1 LNWRLLAIPASIVP
15 FLIMFIFT
23 PVSINDVFAVGLIP
37 FIISAGSMIV
47 KIMLQGY
54 RFKYFIDKFIGP
66 NVSSTGKIISA
77 RLAGEFVTQTTPSYV
92 GGELVRIA
100 WLTKNG
106 VSAGKAAWVTTM
118 EIIAD
123 VFVGTML
130 GFIAGAVAIYNGG
143 IFIGVI
149 VIIVAIPTLFFWLL
163 LVIFS
168 AKRNLRLPSFS
179 LKILQKF
186 VAKEKAERL
195 INTTNN
201 AITDVCKMSRE
212 NFNSIK
218 AVRTFAVGI
227 GITFIAFLFQ
237 GISFMVLADA
247 VGSNIGLFDS
257 LMATSASI
265 ILATLPITIGGSG
278 LAELGIWA
286 YISNLN
292 SVPHFTDV
300 IKDSQLN
307 VIIAWRIA
315 SYHIPLVIMWIALMK
330 ITVRS
335 KVSVINQNIS
345 IYSSNHS
352 VKPNLVDSNASKNNN
367 NNNNKPLTRLVRI
380 IKGSSRRKIDVN
392 KK

>member
-66 NVSSTGKIISA
+66 NVSSTDKIISA

-292 SVPHFTDV
+292 SVPHLTDV

-335 KVSVINQNIS
+335 KVSVINPNIS
-345 IYSSNHS
+345 TTHSSNHS
-352 VKPNLVDSNASKNNN
+352 IKPNLADSNARN

>member
-367 NNNNKPLTRLVRI
+367 NNNKPLTRLVRI

>member
-1 LNWRLLAIPASIVP
+1 MNWRLLAIPASIVP

-23 PVSINDVFAVGLIP
+23 PVSLNDVFAVGLIP
-37 FIISAGSMIV
+37 FILSAASMIV
-47 KIMLQGY
+47 KIMLQAY
-54 RFKYFIDKFIGP
+54 RFKYFIEKFIGP
-66 NVSSTGKIISA
+66 NVGSTGKIMSV

-106 VSAGKAAWVTTM
+106 VTAGKAAWVTTM

-130 GFIAGAVAIYNGG
+130 GLVAGAVAIYNGG
-143 IFIGVI
+143 IFIGVTVI
-149 VIIVAIPTLFFWLL
+149 VVVIPTLSFWLL

-237 GISFMVLADA
+237 GVSFMVLADS
-247 VGSNIGLFDS
+247 VGSHVGIFDS
-257 LMATSASI
+257 LMATSASTV
-265 ILATLPITIGGSG
+265 LGTLPITIGGSG

-292 SVPHFTDV
+292 SVPHFADV

-315 SYHIPLVIMWIALMK
+315 SYHIPLVIMWIALMR

-335 KVSVINQNIS
+335 KISVTNQNIS
-345 IYSSNHS
+345 IFSFSHS
-352 VKPNLVDSNASKNNN
+352 VEPTLVDNNASKNN

>member
-286 YISNLN
+286 YISNL
-292 SVPHFTDV
+292 SSIPHLTDV

-335 KVSVINQNIS
+335 KVSVINPNIS

-352 VKPNLVDSNASKNNN
+352 VKPNLVDNNASKN

>member
-227 GITFIAFLFQ
+227 GITFVAFLFQ

-292 SVPHFTDV
+292 SVPHLTDV

-367 NNNNKPLTRLVRI
+367 NNKPLTRLVRI